1 MPFNITS
8 TGGSGGGAPGPRGPQ
23 GIAGEDALWNYT
35 GEYNGGVPYAVGD
48 LATYD
53 GQLWYRA
60 NANGGNVGDTP
71 SDGFIW
77 NLIAAKGT
85 NGAGFDPITVSA
97 LGIFGDGSS
106 EWYSPDSVGSLNNVW
121 SVGTRVRL
129 SQLSNRSIFVVA
141 SIDTIY
147 EPERTTFHLTIEDD
161 YSNGADLNIGQWV
174 MEATGATGIGFNFRG
189 PWVTDTLYL
198 KNDVVTQ
205 NGSSY
210 IANYD
215 YQDNDGPSLDGD
227 LWATLA
233 AKGTDGTNGS
243 GGLVYLGDYV
253 LGNGYVANLA
263 IVKGSDNN
271 LYIAKSSGGLADPVG
286 NTAEWDI
293 FSNNATSDLGDF
305 QFTAATANVNNS
317 QTLRLESRRWDG
329 TQASSLTLSPG
340 DPSAAISATEM
351 QGNSFS
357 NQWSSAT
364 WSGQTVDILNAT
376 DIINWLN
383 EITGYSNV
391 QRVIINE
398 GSPITIT
405 SLGWT
410 ATDVQF
416 GVDVSS
422 EDVTQITGI
431 TFIYSTTSQI
441 RLDYDNG
448 AIDINGN
455 RMNINL
461 TTTQGRDISI
471 ISSDD
476 ATLRASGDDLNL
488 HAKDD
493 IRFISSWDNADHSW
507 TMDSEGR
514 LQLPGNG
521 YIENP
526 KDSSG
531 DGYLNDTLKLVPDN
545 LLDSDQYLIIDPT
558 APNHI
563 HIRAG
568 GVQDYSNAELILGGE
583 RAGVHVSDP
592 SGDVWVQTKKEDYN
606 WSWQNVNPNDGT
618 TYITN
623 SSMSEPDIGDFTVQD
638 GIKYIIT
645 SVSRDEPNGNTAYMA
660 TGSNGELLNFVS
672 LAYYTFTRDNGN
684 YTWRFEAIDDAP
696 ALVLPPEEPVI
707 VNMAVPGDI
716 TLSAYNGIKIAAS
729 SGFGIE
735 FPDQTVQTT
744 AYIPGGDAP
753 VEVIFSVNGGT
764 TAAQPTFNGTPLFSG
779 SYVRTGQLVHFQIQV
794 DMDNISDFGTGQFYV
809 DLPFAAKYG
818 YQFKEGCLHDISTSK
833 QYAIGGHVAANTERL
848 FLTFTNSSGQDEL
861 FDHNSPITLNAED
874 NFHIAGTY
882 IAS

>member
-8 TGGSGGGAPGPRGPQ
+8 TGGSGSGAPGPRGQQ
-23 GIAGEDALWNYT
+23 GLPG
-35 GEYNGGVPYAVGD
+35 
-48 LATYD
+48 
-53 GQLWYRA
+53 
-60 NANGGNVGDTP
+60 
-71 SDGFIW
+71 
-77 NLIAAKGT
+77 AA
-85 NGAGFDPITVSA
+85 GAGFEPVTLELNGPVGFFRNPDGVISRAWNFATNVRVSSFSNRDKYIEGYIQSINHENGNVSVTVLRDFTDDDYIPDWIMELTGERGADGADGAGYAPVTLYPYSIGNTSGGA
-97 LGIFGDGSS
+97 KNFGTNPLPVSWSEGSRVRVL
-106 EWYSPDSVGSLNNVW
+106 PLNN
-121 SVGTRVRL
+121 GAPIP
-129 SQLSNRSIFVVA
+129 SIFMDA
-141 SIDTIY
+141 YIQSITPGRDDITLYVDYFEGTWTGIQY
-147 EPERTTFHLTIEDD
+147 EEWWMVLSGER
-161 YSNGADLNIGQWV
+161 GADG
-174 MEATGATGIGFNFRG
+174 EGFNFRG
-189 PWVTDTLYL
+189 EWVTDTFYS
-198 KNDVVTQ
+198 KNDVITQ

-215 YQDNDGPSLDGD
+215 YQDNSGPSLDGD
-227 LWATLA
+227 LWAILA
-233 AKGTDGTNGS
+233 Q
-243 GGLVYLGDYV
+243 
-253 LGNGYVANLA
+253 
-263 IVKGSDNN
+263 KGSDGDG
-271 LYIAKSSGGLADPVG
+271 SGTD
-286 NTAEWDI
+286 NH
-293 FSNNATSDLGDF
+293 GDF

-317 QTLRLESRRWDG
+317 QTLRIESRRFDG
-329 TQASSLTLSPG
+329 TQASALTLNPG
-340 DPSAAISATEM
+340 DPSASLSATNI
-351 QGNSFS
+351 QGQSFS
-357 NQWSSAT
+357 DLWSSAT
-364 WSGQTVDILNAT
+364 WNGETVDILDT
-376 DIINWLN
+376 PDIINFLN
-383 EITGYSNV
+383 EINSYASV

-398 GSPITIT
+398 SAPINVT

-410 ATDVQF
+410 TTNVQF
-416 GVDVSS
+416 GVAVPA
-422 EDVTQITGI
+422 EELTQITDI
-431 TFIYSTTSQI
+431 TFIYAFTSQV

-448 AIDINGN
+448 AIDISGNG
-455 RMNINL
+455 MNINL
-461 TTTQGRDISI
+461 TTTRSRDINLTSDDDINI
-471 ISSDD
+471 ISADD
-476 ATLRASGDDLNL
+476 ATLRASGDDLHL
-488 HAKDD
+488 HAGDD
-493 IRFISSWDNADHSW
+493 IRFISSWDDLSHGW

-592 SGDVWVQTKKEDYN
+592 AGDVWVQTKKEDYN

-618 TYITN
+618 TYITS
-623 SSMSEPDIGDFTVQD
+623 SSMSEPDIGDFTVQN
-638 GIKYIIT
+638 GIKYTIT

-684 YTWRFEAIDDAP
+684 YAWRFEAIDDAP

-735 FPDQTVQTT
+735 FPDQTIQTT

-753 VEVIFSVNGGT
+753 VETLFTVNGGT
-764 TAAQPTFNGTPLFSG
+764 TAAQPTFNGSPLFSG

-794 DMDNISDFGTGQFYV
+794 DMDNISDFGTGQYYV
-809 DLPFAAKYG
+809 DLPFAAKYN
-818 YQFKEGCLHDISTSK
+818 YTFKDGSLIDASSSVMHN
-833 QYAIGGHVAANTERL
+833 IGGHVTANTERI
-848 FLTFTNSSGQDEL
+848 FLTFTSSSGHDDV
-861 FDHNSPITLNAED
+861 FDHNSPVTLSSAD
-874 NFHIAGTY
+874 SFYISGTY

>member
-8 TGGSGGGAPGPRGPQ
+8 TGGSGSGAPGPRGPQ
-23 GIAGEDALWNYT
+23 GLPGAAGTD
-35 GEYNGGVPYAVGD
+35 
-48 LATYD
+48 
-53 GQLWYRA
+53 
-60 NANGGNVGDTP
+60 
-71 SDGFIW
+71 
-77 NLIAAKGT
+77 
-85 NGAGFDPITVSA
+85 GAGYAPVT
-97 LGIFGDGSS
+97 L
-106 EWYSPDSVGSLNNVW
+106 YPLSVGSTSPGVKVFAGATLPISW
-121 SVGTRVRL
+121 SEGSRVRVMPF
-129 SQLSNRSIFVVA
+129 SSGSPISSIFMDA
-141 SIDTIY
+141 YIQSIT
-147 EPERTTFHLTIEDD
+147 PERDSITLYAD
-161 YSNGADLNIGQWV
+161 YYEGTWGSVQYEEWQMVLSGERGAEG
-174 MEATGATGIGFNFRG
+174 EGFNFRG
-189 PWVTDTLYL
+189 EWVTDTFYS

-215 YQDNDGPSLDGD
+215 YQDNSGPSLDGD
-227 LWATLA
+227 LWAILA
-233 AKGTDGTNGS
+233 QKGADGDGSGTDNH
-243 GGLVYLGDYV
+243 
-253 LGNGYVANLA
+253 
-263 IVKGSDNN
+263 
-271 LYIAKSSGGLADPVG
+271 
-286 NTAEWDI
+286 
-293 FSNNATSDLGDF
+293 GDF

-317 QTLRLESRRWDG
+317 QTLRIESRRFDG
-329 TQASSLTLSPG
+329 TQASALVLNPG
-340 DPSAAISATEM
+340 DPSASLSATNM
-351 QGNSFS
+351 QGQSFS
-357 NQWSSAT
+357 DLWSSAT
-364 WSGQTVDILNAT
+364 WNGETVDILDT
-376 DIINWLN
+376 PDIINFLN
-383 EITGYSNV
+383 EITSYASV

-398 GSPITIT
+398 SAPINVT

-410 ATDVQF
+410 TTNVQF
-416 GVDVSS
+416 GVAVPA
-422 EDVTQITGI
+422 EELTQITDI
-431 TFIYSTTSQI
+431 TFIYAFTSQV
-441 RLDYDNG
+441 RLDYDNS
-448 AIDINGN
+448 AIDISGNG
-455 RMNINL
+455 MNINL
-461 TTTQGRDISI
+461 TTTQSSDINLTSADDINI
-471 ISSDD
+471 ISADD
-476 ATLRASGDDLNL
+476 ATLRASGDDLHL
-488 HAKDD
+488 HAGDD
-493 IRFISSWDNADHSW
+493 IRFISSWDDLSHGW

-558 APNHI
+558 APNHS

-779 SYVRTGQLVHFQIQV
+779 SYVRTGQIVHFQIQV
-794 DMDNISDFGTGQFYV
+794 DMDNISDFGTGKYYF

-818 YQFKEGCLHDISTSK
+818 YQFKEGCLHDISSGK

-848 FLTFTNSSGQDEL
+848 FLTFTNSAGQDEL

>member
-8 TGGSGGGAPGPRGPQ
+8 TGGSGDGAPGPRGLQ
-23 GIAGEDALWNYT
+23 GLPGADALWNYV
-35 GEYNGGVPYAVGD
+35 GAYSGGASYAVGD
-48 LATYD
+48 IVTYD

-71 SDGFIW
+71 SQGFIW
-77 NLIAAKGT
+77 NL
-85 NGAGFDPITVSA
+85 
-97 LGIFGDGSS
+97 
-106 EWYSPDSVGSLNNVW
+106 
-121 SVGTRVRL
+121 
-129 SQLSNRSIFVVA
+129 
-141 SIDTIY
+141 
-147 EPERTTFHLTIEDD
+147 
-161 YSNGADLNIGQWV
+161 
-174 MEATGATGIGFNFRG
+174 
-189 PWVTDTLYL
+189 
-198 KNDVVTQ
+198 
-205 NGSSY
+205 
-210 IANYD
+210 
-215 YQDNDGPSLDGD
+215 
-227 LWATLA
+227 LA
-233 AKGTDGTNGS
+233 AKGEDGVDGS
-243 GGLVYLGDYV
+243 GGLVYLGNYV

-293 FSNNATSDLGDF
+293 FSNNAGGTADLGDF

-317 QTLRLESRRWDG
+317 QNLRLESRRWDG
-329 TQASSLTLSPG
+329 TQASALTLDPG
-340 DPSAAISATEM
+340 DPSASLSATNM
-351 QGNSFS
+351 QGQSFS
-357 NQWSSAT
+357 ELWTQAT
-364 WSGQTVDILNAT
+364 WSGETVDILDT
-376 DIINWLN
+376 PEIINFLN
-383 EITGYSNV
+383 EITSYASV
-391 QRVIINE
+391 RRVIINE
-398 GSPITIT
+398 NAPINVT
-405 SLGWT
+405 SFGWT
-410 ATDVQF
+410 TTNVQF
-416 GVDVSS
+416 GVALPA
-422 EDVTQITGI
+422 EELTPITDI
-431 TFIYSTTSQI
+431 TFIYEFTSQV

-448 AIDINGN
+448 AIDISGNG
-455 RMNINL
+455 MNINL
-461 TTTQGRDISI
+461 TTTQSRDINLTSADDINI

-488 HAKDD
+488 HAGDD

-531 DGYLNDTLKLVPDN
+531 DGYENDTIKIVPDS
-545 LLDSDQYLIIDPT
+545 LLESDQYLIIDPT

-592 SGDVWVQTKKEDYN
+592 AGDVWVQTKKEDYH

-618 TYITN
+618 TYITS
-623 SSMSEPDIGDFTVQD
+623 SSMSEPDIGDFTVQN
-638 GIKYIIT
+638 GIKYTIT

-684 YTWRFEAIDDAP
+684 YAWRFEAIDDAP

-735 FPDQTVQTT
+735 FPDETIQTT

-753 VEVIFSVNGGT
+753 VETLFTVNGGT

-794 DMDNISDFGTGQFYV
+794 DMDNISDFGTGQYYV
-809 DLPFAAKYG
+809 DLPFAAKYN
-818 YQFKEGCLHDISTSK
+818 YTFKDGSLIDASSNDRHN
-833 QYAIGGHVAANTERL
+833 IGGYVTANTERI
-848 FLTFTNSSGQDEL
+848 FLTFTDSSGHDAI
-861 FDHNSPITLNAED
+861 FDYNSPVVLNSAD
-874 NFHIAGTY
+874 SFYISGTY